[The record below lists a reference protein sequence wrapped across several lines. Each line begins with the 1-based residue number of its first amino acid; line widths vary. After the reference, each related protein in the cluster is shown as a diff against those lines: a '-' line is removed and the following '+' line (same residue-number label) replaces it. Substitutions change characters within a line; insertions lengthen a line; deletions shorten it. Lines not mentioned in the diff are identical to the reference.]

1 MRQFK
6 SLTAFGSHLQR
17 LAIVGHE
24 VTHHI
29 ADEAGGMVERAAREK
44 IGFYQ
49 AAAGPF
55 AAWAPLAESTIALHN
70 KAGVG
75 DTPLYLSGHLRES
88 FSHVTE
94 GKTTTVG
101 STDPVMVYHEFG
113 TSRAPPRPVL
123 GPAMFENREHII
135 QGAAGIV
142 AAWLAAGGWR
152 RQRIRRIRK

>member
-6 SLTAFGSHLQR
+6 SLTAFGNHLQR
-17 LAIVGHE
+17 LALVGHE

-29 ADEAGGMVERAAREK
+29 ADEAGGEVERSAREK
-44 IGFYQ
+44 IGVYQ

-55 AAWAPLAESTIALHN
+55 SAWAPLADSTLARHSQ
-70 KAGVG
+70 AGLG
-75 DTPLYLSGHLRES
+75 DTPLYFSGQLRES

-113 TSRAPPRPVL
+113 TSRMPPRPVL
-123 GPAMFENREHII
+123 GPAMFESREQII